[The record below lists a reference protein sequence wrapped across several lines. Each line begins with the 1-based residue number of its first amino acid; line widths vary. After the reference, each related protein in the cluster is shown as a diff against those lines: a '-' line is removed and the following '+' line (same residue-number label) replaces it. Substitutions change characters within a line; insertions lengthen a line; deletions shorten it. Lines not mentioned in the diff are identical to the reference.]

1 MTTPTLT
8 ALAAGLVLSTA
19 LAPTAQAK
27 TRPGLNDTGMT
38 QCLTP
43 KGKFTTSCAGSGQD
57 AEFGRDVTAPASADG
72 RRGFS
77 FVKVCQSG
85 EVAGTGSCSPAAV
98 LGSGPNDWGCT
109 LDKVTGLTW
118 EVKTSDGGLHDAT
131 RDFTHTA
138 THLATDVSEFVSQVN
153 AVGLCGATDWRVP
166 ATVELQSLA
175 DYSASAQGTG
185 LGIDARWFP
194 NQRGLPHWADEFLGY
209 DPRNAWLVDFMVGNV
224 SIQGLTSPWPAMLVR
239 GSVLAPPARYVL
251 NGGEV
256 KDPLTGLIWQRCP
269 VGQSWTG
276 SGCGGTATFMDWS
289 GALAAA
295 RAAAS
300 DSGLPWRLPNVKE
313 LGSLVDRSVW
323 APSLDRTAFPWTA
336 SYGLWS
342 STAASD
348 YAVNAW
354 IGDTLYGTAYHFDR
368 TYAFNVTLLV
378 RPAR

>member
-1 MTTPTLT
+1 MPPILT
-8 ALAAGLVLSTA
+8 ALATSLVLTLA
-19 LAPTAQAK
+19 LGGPAALAK
-27 TRPGLNDTGMT
+27 TRPAFNDTGMI
-38 QCLTP
+38 QCLTS
-43 KGKFTTSCAGSGQD
+43 KGRFTTACAGTGQD
-57 AEFGRDVTAPASADG
+57 AEFGRDVTAPANADG

-77 FVKVCQSG
+77 FVKVCHSG
-85 EVAGTGSCSPAAV
+85 ELAGTGRCGPAAV
-98 LGSGPNDWGCT
+98 LGSGPDDWGCT
-109 LDKVTGLTW
+109 LDKITGLTW
-118 EVKTSDGGLHDAT
+118 EVKTSDGGLHDAV

-138 THLATDVSEFVSQVN
+138 TRLTTDVSEFVAQVN
-153 AVGLCGATDWRVP
+153 AAGLCGATDWRLP

-185 LGIDARWFP
+185 VAIDARWFP
-194 NQRGLPHWADEFLGY
+194 NQRGLPHWAAEFLGY

-224 SIQGLTSPWPAMLVR
+224 GIQGLTSPWPAMLVR
-239 GSVLAPPARYVL
+239 GSALAAPARYVL
-251 NGGEV
+251 NGAEV

-269 VGQSWTG
+269 VGQTWTG
-276 SGCGGTATFMDWS
+276 SACDGTATFMDWS

-300 DSGLPWRLPNVKE
+300 DSGLPWRLPNIKE

-323 APSLDRTAFPWTA
+323 APSLDRTAFPWTV

-342 STAASD
+342 STVASD

-368 TYAFNVTLLV
+368 SYSFNVTLLV